1 MKTITKKLKAFGYVY
16 YKSLTSFSYYRDI
29 LKTNFKFSVKYFL
42 FVAVAVTLITT
53 IKAAITLVPDMTQK
67 MGGFVTSIKNF
78 YPDDLVFTI
87 KNGEWSVNRPEP
99 FIVALPQTEEVKQ
112 ATTTPKNI
120 IVFYNTGTI
129 EDLQTLDTMVLV
141 NKVNVLYRD
150 GEGIGGYPIKSLPD
164 SRLDKAE
171 VTRLIGPFNSALR
184 ALPILFIFGIAFFML
199 FGNIVGRAIYF
210 AWIGFLVWLGTQI
223 TGLKFDYKNSVKIA
237 VHSATL
243 SITIELLLGLF
254 DQTLPIMFWF
264 SLTNLFFAVL
274 VLVNMKKAN
283 GAAGVAEQKP
293 AE

>member
-1 MKTITKKLKAFGYVY
+1 MKTITKKLRAFGYVY
-16 YKSLTSFSYYRDI
+16 FKSLTSFSYYRDI

-42 FVAVAVTLITT
+42 FVALATTLIFTIKTAVTV
-53 IKAAITLVPDMTQK
+53 VPGISAK
-67 MGGFVTSIKNF
+67 MNGFMASTKNF

-99 FIVALPQTEEVKQ
+99 FIVALPQTDEVEQ
-112 ATTTPKNI
+112 ATETPKNI

-129 EDLQTLDTMVLV
+129 EDLKTLDTMVLV

-164 SRLDKAE
+164 SRFDRTE
-171 VTRLIGPFNSALR
+171 FDEISTFFNLILR
-184 ALPILFIFGIAFFML
+184 SLPVLFVLGTFVVVL
-199 FGNIVGRAIYF
+199 LGNVVGRAFYF
-210 AWIGFLVWLGTQI
+210 VWIGLLVWLASMISGQK
-223 TGLKFDYKNSVKIA
+223 LDYKNSVKIA

-243 SITIELLLGLF
+243 SITVEMLLELF
-254 DQTLPIMFWF
+254 NQTLPIMFWF

-283 GAAGVAEQKP
+283 NTTEQKP